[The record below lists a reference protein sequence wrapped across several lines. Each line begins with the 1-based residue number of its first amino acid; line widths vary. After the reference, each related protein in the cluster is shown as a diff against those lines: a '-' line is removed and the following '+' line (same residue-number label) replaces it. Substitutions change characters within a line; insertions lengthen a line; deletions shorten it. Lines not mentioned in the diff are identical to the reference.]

1 MKSPTDAFFIFPPG
15 LGNHGCFLPHLGVAY
30 LQASLA
36 QTSVRTQQ
44 FTSESSTRVA
54 DILELILAS
63 RPKVVGLTVY
73 DSNYG
78 VCLNIANHL
87 KAIKP
92 ETWVIFGGPT
102 ATFAHDYILKRHQAV
117 DLCVRGESEEIGP
130 RLFAELLNTVPGCM
144 EKLEGIPGLA
154 FRRDGEI
161 YSSGLTPL
169 VGITS
174 PGAKRLDSIPS
185 PYLTGVLK
193 DGRAGIITG
202 RGCTHNCVY
211 CSFAAMAQGKLRLHS
226 IDHVLAELEAIKD
239 YMRLSGRRFYVT
251 LHDDAFTLIPTR
263 AKELCERIA
272 SKELGLRLSCITRAD
287 AIDLDLLQLMKKAGF
302 YGVAF
307 GLESAVPS
315 VLRAIGKVRPP
326 QWRNPDLT
334 PEKEFIHRVRQS
346 VIWSKEMGFV
356 TGVSI
361 ILGLPTETPDDARQT
376 MQFVNNLPV
385 DYYMHNILSVFPGT
399 PLWGCHHDSGIE
411 TGLDPLGLPSTSKL
425 PFNVFTVRAAAKS
438 NREFDAKLI
447 RNLATS
453 ALYGC
458 GATVPKKGG
467 ITVAVIRADRMEKAT
482 ADWLAGNLA
491 VGGLVVQIYSQ
502 AEMATQRKLLRED
515 RETLYLALTPL
526 RYFLQMI
533 PVADDGNCRKW
544 LILSEISDVF
554 EFNNPEAV
562 TIVEYFSGDPLG
574 SWALAEPRTEDLC
587 WLESS
592 LANQER
598 FTATIKNLKEIG
610 LRRLAR
616 EFPVPL
622 VPAYPDRWMGGRPGC
637 LGLSRIEVDS
647 GSRIRVCQHG
657 PEIGNLGED
666 LATISSR
673 LETSKTQAVQR
684 RIGLMLGNNGIP
696 ECPFPALPEETYCR
710 LINAG
715 HGEILKGLTTL
726 SRLKDIMANLQDEM
740 AIQL

>member
-1 MKSPTDAFFIFPPG
+1 
-15 LGNHGCFLPHLGVAY
+15 
-30 LQASLA
+30 
-36 QTSVRTQQ
+36 
-44 FTSESSTRVA
+44 
-54 DILELILAS
+54 
-63 RPKVVGLTVY
+63 
-73 DSNYG
+73 
-78 VCLNIANHL
+78 
-87 KAIKP
+87 
-92 ETWVIFGGPT
+92 
-102 ATFAHDYILKRHQAV
+102 
-117 DLCVRGESEEIGP
+117 
-130 RLFAELLNTVPGCM
+130 
-144 EKLEGIPGLA
+144 
-154 FRRDGEI
+154 
-161 YSSGLTPL
+161 
-169 VGITS
+169 
-174 PGAKRLDSIPS
+174 
-185 PYLTGVLK
+185 
-193 DGRAGIITG
+193 
-202 RGCTHNCVY
+202 
-211 CSFAAMAQGKLRLHS
+211 
-226 IDHVLAELEAIKD
+226 
-239 YMRLSGRRFYVT
+239 
-251 LHDDAFTLIPTR
+251 
-263 AKELCERIA
+263 
-272 SKELGLRLSCITRAD
+272 
-287 AIDLDLLQLMKKAGF
+287 
-302 YGVAF
+302 
-307 GLESAVPS
+307 
-315 VLRAIGKVRPP
+315 
-326 QWRNPDLT
+326 
-334 PEKEFIHRVRQS
+334 
-346 VIWSKEMGFV
+346 
-356 TGVSI
+356 
-361 ILGLPTETPDDARQT
+361 
-376 MQFVNNLPV
+376 
-385 DYYMHNILSVFPGT
+385 
-399 PLWGCHHDSGIE
+399 
-411 TGLDPLGLPSTSKL
+411 
-425 PFNVFTVRAAAKS
+425 
-438 NREFDAKLI
+438 
-447 RNLATS
+447 
-453 ALYGC
+453 
-458 GATVPKKGG
+458 
-467 ITVAVIRADRMEKAT
+467 MEKAT